1 MLASDRRS
9 ICLGP
14 QRARTIALAGS
25 SARHFTLSTDEF
37 WKRLMLASG
46 AFHHRQQPEETLMT
60 TAPTPIQLPARS
72 VPVPSSISQEARQ
85 MLSRAAESEPMFPP
99 FPADGDIAGWIA
111 WKAAGEQAMRA
122 IDFSGGASE
131 RVHCEAITLGGVPA
145 FLARP
150 REIKK
155 TENVL
160 FDIHGGALIGGA
172 GDLCR
177 SYAIG
182 SADVVQ
188 ATVYSPDYRLPPE
201 HPFPVPLDDCVAA
214 YRALLTLFE
223 PSQIVAKGL
232 SAGGNLATAL
242 MLRLRAEDVPLPVG
256 LILHSP
262 ELDLTE
268 SGDTFQTLAFVD
280 VVLREGLAPINR
292 IYASGHDLADPF
304 VSPLFG
310 KFDERFPPTLLLAGT
325 RDLFLSNA
333 VRMHRALK
341 RAGAHAE
348 LQVFEA
354 MPHGGF
360 FGAPEDQELSAEIKR
375 FADACWNGRR

>member
-1 MLASDRRS
+1 
-9 ICLGP
+9 
-14 QRARTIALAGS
+14 
-25 SARHFTLSTDEF
+25 
-37 WKRLMLASG
+37 
-46 AFHHRQQPEETLMT
+46 MT
-60 TAPTPIQLPARS
+60 TTLKPLRLAARA
-72 VPVPSSISQEARQ
+72 VPVPNSISEEAQQ
-85 MLSRAAESEPMFPP
+85 MLSRASESEPMFPP
-99 FPADGDIAGWIA
+99 FPAQGDLAGWLA
-111 WKAAGEQAMRA
+111 WKALGDEAMRA

-131 RVHCEAITLGGVPA
+131 RIHCETIELGGVPA

-150 REIKK
+150 KGVASGAKI
-155 TENVL
+155 L
-160 FDIHGGALIGGA
+160 FDIHGGALIGG
-172 GDLCR
+172 GGELCR

-201 HPFPVPLDDCVAA
+201 EPYPAALDDCVAA
-214 YRALLTLFE
+214 YRGLLE
-223 PSQIVAKGL
+223 HVESSQIVVKGL

-242 MLRLRAEDVPLPVG
+242 MLRLFAENVPRPRG

-280 VVLREGLAPINR
+280 VVLRDGLGPINR
-292 IYASGHDLADPF
+292 LYAAGHDLADPF

-310 KFDERFPPTLLLAGT
+310 TFDARFPPTLLLAGT

-333 VRMHRALK
+333 VRMHRALR

-348 LQVFEA
+348 LQMFEA

-375 FADACWNGRR
+375 FADACWSENR

>member
-1 MLASDRRS
+1 
-9 ICLGP
+9 
-14 QRARTIALAGS
+14 
-25 SARHFTLSTDEF
+25 
-37 WKRLMLASG
+37 
-46 AFHHRQQPEETLMT
+46 
-60 TAPTPIQLPARS
+60 
-72 VPVPSSISQEARQ
+72 
-85 MLSRAAESEPMFPP
+85 MLSQAAQSEPMFPP
-99 FPADGDIAGWIA
+99 YPADGDLAGWTA
-111 WKAAGEQAMRA
+111 WKALGEEAMRA

-131 RVHCEAITLGGVPA
+131 RVHCEAVALDGVPTYCS
-145 FLARP
+145 RP
-150 REIKK
+150 KGVEPVAKA
-155 TENVL
+155 L
-160 FDIHGGALIGGA
+160 FDIHGGALIGGG

-188 ATVYSPDYRLPPE
+188 TTVYSPDYRLPPE
-201 HPFPVPLDDCVAA
+201 YPYPAALDDCVAA
-214 YRALLTLFE
+214 YRGLLELFE
-223 PSQIVAKGL
+223 PSQVVVKGL
-232 SAGGNLATAL
+232 SAGGNLAAAL
-242 MLRLRAEDVPLPVG
+242 ILRLLAEDMPLPAG

-292 IYASGHDLADPF
+292 LYAAGHDLADPF

-333 VRMHRALK
+333 VRMHRALR

-375 FADACWNGRR
+375 FAHACWSRSR